1 MAKQK
6 TPADS
11 AKAKQAKQKKIVIA
25 LVVVLALAVA
35 YAGKTMIGLT
45 SGGGTKPQAVVTVP
59 SPATPAATPS
69 AALPAA
75 PTLAGSQG
83 TAASSDTTT
92 SPVTASTQ
100 LVAAVQPSADTGQL
114 QSFSRFATKDPFDAL
129 GPKGGGTSASSA
141 SSASSGSGS
150 SGSSGSSGGTKTT
163 PATPPT
169 PPAPPP
175 TSAVI
180 SVNGIEWPVATGSDF
195 PASAPLFQLMSL
207 TATTAKVEIA
217 GGSYASGQA
226 ALTLRVNKAV
236 TLVNT
241 ADGTRYTLMLWPQ
254 GTVAPAAGSSSSS
267 SSSSST
273 ASSSSSDSTTPTS
286 TTPTTTTPTTTTP

>member
-83 TAASSDTTT
+83 TASSSGTTT
-92 SPVTASTQ
+92 TPATASTQ

-114 QSFSRFATKDPFDAL
+114 QSFSRFATKDPFDTL
-129 GPKGGGTSASSA
+129 GPKGGGT
-141 SSASSGSGS
+141 SASSGSGS

>member
-129 GPKGGGTSASSA
+129 GPKGGGTSA